1 MKKRILKIAAFVLA
15 VAFIYGVASFANS
28 LVGNPISK
36 MAARRTAERYLDL
49 QYSETDY
56 AVDEIFYSFKIGGY
70 YVHIVSPSSMDG
82 NFKLTVSMFGKLTN
96 DDYSSRVEGHR
107 NIASRLF
114 SEYRET
120 VKRVLESSAYP
131 YTVDMGY
138 GDLEFERELGK
149 EEVQGALKMSDL
161 VNDRFYNVCDLGA
174 TNGRLVLYIDSDTV
188 TYEKAAEILLNTKKL
203 MDGAGISF
211 YSMHFVLRYPPY
223 DAEESGK
230 RPEGRIELQNFLY
243 TDIYEDGIVER
254 IIQCAEDTEEDYKR
268 EDNEK

>member
-1 MKKRILKIAAFVLA
+1 
-15 VAFIYGVASFANS
+15 
-28 LVGNPISK
+28 
-36 MAARRTAERYLDL
+36 
-49 QYSETDY
+49 
-56 AVDEIFYSFKIGGY
+56 
-70 YVHIVSPSSMDG
+70 
-82 NFKLTVSMFGKLTN
+82 
-96 DDYSSRVEGHR
+96 
-107 NIASRLF
+107 
-114 SEYRET
+114 
-120 VKRVLESSAYP
+120 
-131 YTVDMGY
+131 MGY
-138 GDLEFERELGK
+138 GDLEFERELDK

-211 YSMHFVLRYPPY
+211 YSMHFVLRYSPY